1 MLWMLAKV
9 IFMTLI
15 PKVECPH
22 VSVLE
27 PIIPPV
33 ISHHRKVIS
42 SISHVQPMDR
52 PIQRIYKRKHI
63 HIQRDQTQSTYRI
76 FGHMEMFS

>member
-27 PIIPPV
+27 QQTTLPIQLVQRRQLTP
-33 ISHHRKVIS
+33 
-42 SISHVQPMDR
+42 SIQHLHR
-52 PIQRIYKRKHI
+52 PIQQIYKRKHI
-63 HIQRDQTQSTYRI
+63 HIQRDATHLPYLPPYGNVLI
-76 FGHMEMFS
+76 IG